1 MALCP
6 VSSRCHP
13 STRQRATT
21 QPPCGTSPP
30 RRAPLHR
37 AALRGTEKRS
47 SPPRPT
53 QLPGTRPPIPPVRP
67 SPGRRRSPSGSRS
80 RRQQRDLLPRTAAPP
95 LPSGAGTAQPGGPAA
110 PGRGGPAAPGALR
123 SPARGRPR
131 GTISRAAS
139 IFVIKK
145 AWKTTQLLHRLC
157 LNPTRSSGYVALPGT
172 GGVVFLAIGHKWWHS
187 VVPMNVLSGPA
198 AVTRERNSALP
209 SAPREESQPPES

>member
-67 SPGRRRSPSGSRS
+67 SPGRRRSPS
-80 RRQQRDLLPRTAAPP
+80 RRQQRDLLPRAAAPL
-95 LPSGAGTAQPGGPAA
+95 LPSGAGTAQPGGPTA

-172 GGVVFLAIGHKWWHS
+172 GGWCSWPLGTSAGVQWSLWMFSRALL
-187 VVPMNVLSGPA
+187 LSPGSETQHCPLLPG
-198 AVTRERNSALP
+198 RSRNHQNLS
-209 SAPREESQPPES
+209 